1 MERESEQMRRIEQV
15 IIALERRNKR
25 LTRGLCFVL
34 GLLLLTVIAAIF
46 HPNPARAEQVAGDQ
60 AKPDSILRVRGLVVV
75 DDKGT
80 ERVSIGAPATDPL
93 LLGKRVSRGEKFA
106 GILVFDEEGNERGG
120 YGTDD
125 SGNVFLSLD
134 EVGQMVGIFRAGRVG
149 GVSLNL
155 TGRGDQSSVSI
166 GAMNTGSY
174 LQLARQGKVTFQQ
187 PEAEKGKN

>member
-1 MERESEQMRRIEQV
+1 M
-15 IIALERRNKR
+15 
-25 LTRGLCFVL
+25 
-34 GLLLLTVIAAIF
+34 
-46 HPNPARAEQVAGDQ
+46 
-60 AKPDSILRVRGLVVV
+60 
-75 DDKGT
+75 
-80 ERVSIGAPATDPL
+80 SIGTTDPL
-93 LLGKRVSRGEKFA
+93 LLGKRVSRGEQFA
-106 GILVFDEEGNERGG
+106 GVLVFDAEGNERGG

-174 LQLARQGKVTFQQ
+174 LQLGRQGKVIFQQ

>member
-1 MERESEQMRRIEQV
+1 MERETEQMRRIEHV
-15 IIALERRNKR
+15 IMALEKRNKR
-25 LTRGLCFVL
+25 LTRALCFVL

-46 HPNPARAEQVAGDQ
+46 HPDPAKAEQVRTDQ
-60 AKPDSILRVRGLVVV
+60 VKSDSVLRVRGLVVV
-75 DDKGT
+75 DERGT
-80 ERVSIGAPATDPL
+80 ERVSIGTTDPL
-93 LLGKRVSRGEKFA
+93 VLGKRVSRGEQFA
-106 GILVFDEEGNERGG
+106 GVLVFDAEGNERGG

-125 SGNVFLSLD
+125 SGNVFLTLD

-174 LQLARQGKVTFQQ
+174 LQLGRQGKVYFQQ